1 MSYQDLF
8 FVGKILT
15 HMKRNTW
22 YHVEGG
28 LRIETLQP
36 LVPIAKKSENERLTI
51 NCKTTESIVENRGDN
66 QRCEVG
72 IGKLR
77 IN

>member
-1 MSYQDLF
+1 MSYQDIL

-15 HMKRNTW
+15 HMKISTW
-22 YHVEGG
+22 YHFDGG
-28 LRIETLQP
+28 LGMQTLKP
-36 LVPIAKKSENERLTI
+36 LHPIAKKSENERLTI